1 MKLYTNSARY
11 NRIEEIKRLQEEIK
25 MFKKL
30 EEIEKKIKRIK
41 EERYLDKIKD
51 SKYWRS
57 KDSE

>member
-41 EERYLDKIKD
+41 DERYLDKL
-51 SKYWRS
+51 